1 MPALCLWGLGQAG
14 TGGPLGLSTARAIGP
29 MGETGTLS
37 PPALALP
44 VNHMETRGRVL
55 ASLRCHSLA
64 GEGSETPVDAQAAC
78 WG

>member
-1 MPALCLWGLGQAG
+1 MGFPRP
-14 TGGPLGLSTARAIGP
+14 GPLVP
-29 MGETGTLS
+29 MGETGTSS

-44 VNHMETRGRVL
+44 VDHVETRGRVL
-55 ASLRCHSLA
+55 ASLRCHGLA